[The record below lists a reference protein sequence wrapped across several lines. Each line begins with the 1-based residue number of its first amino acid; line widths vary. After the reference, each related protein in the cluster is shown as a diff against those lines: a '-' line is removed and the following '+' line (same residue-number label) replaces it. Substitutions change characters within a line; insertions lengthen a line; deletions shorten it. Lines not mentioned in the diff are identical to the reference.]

1 MDTLAN
7 TAKTLPDIETVQPLA
22 IPITTVLSEGPTGV
36 LSIRDQQQ
44 TTLHRHK
51 TVQLE
56 EKSKQEQQRP
66 NTHDQ
71 LDSKSIQSKH
81 PSHKS
86 LKHQNSLKPKPVL
99 HQLPRKQVQK
109 PEVHQKP
116 KDQSQTS
123 KPPRNRKGRSRRH

>member
-1 MDTLAN
+1 
-7 TAKTLPDIETVQPLA
+7 TLPGVETVQPLA
-22 IPITTVLSEGPTGV
+22 IPIMTVLSEGPTGV
-36 LSIRDQQQ
+36 QPARDQQQ

-71 LDSKSIQSKH
+71 SDSRSIQSKY
-81 PSHKS
+81 PSRKS

-99 HQLPRKQVQK
+99 HQLPRKQIQK
-109 PEVHQKP
+109 P
-116 KDQSQTS
+116 
-123 KPPRNRKGRSRRH
+123 G